1 MSAGNIIYIFSLV
14 FQLSGSLILLVG
26 NLTRDKI
33 EERAKIDMSDFDV
46 LSDSPEEAT
55 DRYLEKMKRNKQ
67 TFNEEAYKNVSAFT
81 LLFLGFLLSIWGTN
95 EETNKK
101 ILTVLIVIFTVVIT
115 FMVHKI
121 TKYLAYRNAK

>member
-95 EETNKK
+95 AETNKK
-101 ILTVLIVIFTVVIT
+101 ILTVLIIIFAVVIT
-115 FMVHKI
+115 FIVHQT
-121 TKYLAYRNAK
+121 TKYLAYRNTQ

>member
-1 MSAGNIIYIFSLV
+1 MSAGNIMYIFSLV

-95 EETNKK
+95 AETNKK
-101 ILTVLIVIFTVVIT
+101 ILTVLIIIFAVVIT
-115 FMVHKI
+115 FIVHKT
-121 TKYLAYRNAK
+121 TKYLAYRNTQ